1 VRRKRV
7 GLSKEKALHRA
18 FTTIRGS
25 EFGLGDATAHH
36 PPRKFW
42 TFCAEKNI
50 RRKTSPAWN
59 LAEEG
64 NMLSKK
70 LVGFAIVVLLTTLTL
85 FVATVRADQLSG
97 TWGMNAEK
105 SKYSPGPAPKSLTVT
120 IESDENNYKLDAT
133 GTDSEGKPIHIQYSA
148 KFDGKDYPATG
159 VTNADAVSIK
169 RIDANTVETL
179 QKKDG
184 KVVMT
189 VTTKVSADGKTR
201 TSTWH
206 GKNAEG
212 KDVHNVV
219 VFDKK

>member
-1 VRRKRV
+1 VRRETV
-7 GLSKEKALHRA
+7 GVSKEKAQLAQGFQPHV
-18 FTTIRGS
+18 S
-25 EFGLGDATAHH
+25 EFRLGAAKTHR

-42 TFCAEKNI
+42 TFCAIENIKRTKN
-50 RRKTSPAWN
+50 PAWN

-64 NMLSKK
+64 NMLSKR
-70 LVGFAIVVLLTTLTL
+70 LVGFVMVILLTSLTL
-85 FVATVRADQLSG
+85 FVATAGADQLSG
-97 TWGMNAEK
+97 TWSMNAEK

-120 IESDENNYKLDAT
+120 IESDENNYKLEAT
-133 GTDSEGKPIHIQYSA
+133 GTDGDGKPIHIQYSA
-148 KFDGKDYPATG
+148 KFDGKDYPAAG
-159 VTNADAVSIK
+159 VTNADTVSIK

-184 KVVMT
+184 KVMMT
-189 VTTKVSADGKTR
+189 VKTEVSKDGKTR